1 MDDEAPP
8 GPTRMDPWQ
17 AVSRFVDARQWPA
30 AERVAGHIRVHA
42 ARARRYGTRDARSR
56 LDRGQ

>member
-1 MDDEAPP
+1 MGDEAPP

-42 ARARRYGTRDARSR
+42 ARARPFGTRDARSA
-56 LDRGQ
+56 